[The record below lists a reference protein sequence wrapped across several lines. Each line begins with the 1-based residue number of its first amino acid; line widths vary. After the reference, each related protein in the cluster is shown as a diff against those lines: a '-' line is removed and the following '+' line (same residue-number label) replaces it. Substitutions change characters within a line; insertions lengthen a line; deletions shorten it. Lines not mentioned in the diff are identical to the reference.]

1 MSDGY
6 VLNFVL
12 KPQLLFKPS
21 GTMKSLIQSLA
32 LEIEQIEAGNA
43 NLSHLDN
50 AVNQAQI
57 LLEKLYIVRYSA
69 YKASIVEVETPSA
82 PVFDLSDSDAQEE
95 NEMSSGLFAKENMA
109 PVTNTIHQTEIPLET
124 KALEVESTSTLEA
137 SVDSELEMFEHQIN
151 EVSDEVKLDL
161 QEILNVFTNVKL
173 NVSPLIGNYTL
184 KEKLQYINLMF
195 DGSSEEFSFAI
206 KALEGAKNIEDAIKH
221 LKFLSEKHK
230 WEKSNKEILTKFV
243 EKVFASHAKP

>member
-1 MSDGY
+1 
-6 VLNFVL
+6 
-12 KPQLLFKPS
+12 
-21 GTMKSLIQSLA
+21 MKSLIQSLA
-32 LEIEQIEAGNA
+32 LEIEQIEAGTA

-95 NEMSSGLFAKENMA
+95 NEMSSGLFAKENTA

-124 KALEVESTSTLEA
+124 KPLEVESTLEA
-137 SVDSELEMFEHQIN
+137 SVDSELEMFARQVN
-151 EVSDEVKLDL
+151 EVNDEVNLDL
-161 QEILNVFTNVKL
+161 QEILNVFNNAKL
-173 NVSPLIGNYTL
+173 NVSPLTGNYTL

-243 EKVFASHAKP
+243 EKVFASHAQP

>member
-1 MSDGY
+1 LSDGY

-32 LEIEQIEAGNA
+32 LEIEQIEAGTA

-95 NEMSSGLFAKENMA
+95 NEMSSGLFAKENTA

-124 KALEVESTSTLEA
+124 KPLEVESTLEA
-137 SVDSELEMFEHQIN
+137 SVDSELEMFARQVN
-151 EVSDEVKLDL
+151 EVNDEVNLDL
-161 QEILNVFTNVKL
+161 QEILNVFTNAKL
-173 NVSPLIGNYTL
+173 NVSPLTGNYTL

-243 EKVFASHAKP
+243 EKVFASHAQP

>member
-32 LEIEQIEAGNA
+32 LEIEQIEAGTA

-95 NEMSSGLFAKENMA
+95 NEMSSGLFAKENTA

-124 KALEVESTSTLEA
+124 KPLEVESTLEA
-137 SVDSELEMFEHQIN
+137 SVDSELEMFARQVN
-151 EVSDEVKLDL
+151 EVNDEVNLDL
-161 QEILNVFTNVKL
+161 QEILNVFTNAKL
-173 NVSPLIGNYTL
+173 NVSPLTGNYTL

-243 EKVFASHAKP
+243 EKVFASHAQP

>member
-1 MSDGY
+1 
-6 VLNFVL
+6 
-12 KPQLLFKPS
+12 
-21 GTMKSLIQSLA
+21 MKSLIQSLA
-32 LEIEQIEAGNA
+32 LEIEQIEAGTA

-95 NEMSSGLFAKENMA
+95 NEMSSGLFAKENTA
-109 PVTNTIHQTEIPLET
+109 PVTNTMHQTEIPLET
-124 KALEVESTSTLEA
+124 KPLEVESTLEA
-137 SVDSELEMFEHQIN
+137 SVDSELEMFARQVN
-151 EVSDEVKLDL
+151 EVNDEVNLDL
-161 QEILNVFTNVKL
+161 QEILNVFTNAKL
-173 NVSPLIGNYTL
+173 NVSPLTGNYTL

-243 EKVFASHAKP
+243 EKVFASHAQP

>member
-32 LEIEQIEAGNA
+32 LEIEQIEAGTA

-95 NEMSSGLFAKENMA
+95 NEMSSGLFAKENTA
-109 PVTNTIHQTEIPLET
+109 PVTNTMHQTEIPLET
-124 KALEVESTSTLEA
+124 KPLEVESTLEA
-137 SVDSELEMFEHQIN
+137 SVDSELEMFARQVN
-151 EVSDEVKLDL
+151 EVNDEVNLDL
-161 QEILNVFTNVKL
+161 QEILNVFTNAKL
-173 NVSPLIGNYTL
+173 NVSPLTGNYTL

-243 EKVFASHAKP
+243 EKVFASHAQP

>member
-32 LEIEQIEAGNA
+32 LEIEQIEAGTA

-95 NEMSSGLFAKENMA
+95 NEMSGGLFAKENTA

-124 KALEVESTSTLEA
+124 KPLEVESSLEA
-137 SVDSELEMFEHQIN
+137 SVDSELEMFAREVN
-151 EVSDEVKLDL
+151 EVNDEVNLDL
-161 QEILNVFTNVKL
+161 QEILDVFNNAKL
-173 NVSPLIGNYTL
+173 NVSQLTGNYTL

-243 EKVFASHAKP
+243 EKVFASHAQP

>member
-32 LEIEQIEAGNA
+32 LEIEQIEAGTA

-82 PVFDLSDSDAQEE
+82 PVFDLSDSDAQVE
-95 NEMSSGLFAKENMA
+95 NEMSSGLFAKENTA
-109 PVTNTIHQTEIPLET
+109 PVTNTMHQTEIPLET
-124 KALEVESTSTLEA
+124 KPLEVESTLEA
-137 SVDSELEMFEHQIN
+137 SVDSELEMFARQVS
-151 EVSDEVKLDL
+151 EVSDEVNLDL
-161 QEILNVFTNVKL
+161 QEILNVFTNAKL
-173 NVSPLIGNYTL
+173 NVSPLTGNYTL

-243 EKVFASHAKP
+243 EKVFASHAQP